1 MAATYLGQSMQGKAN
16 ATIKH
21 ADAIMSCWRISK
33 VGSWAYFMPCILKY
47 DKHGYV
53 SYAENQTSL
62 ACIIGKSL

>member
-1 MAATYLGQSMQGKAN
+1 MAATYLGLSVYGKAN
-16 ATIKH
+16 AIIKH
-21 ADAIMSCWRISK
+21 ADAIMSCSRISK
-33 VGSWAYFMPCILKY
+33 VGSWAYFMLRILKY